1 MKKNILI
8 YSHQNMF
15 LEHDGGSVVM
25 FNLAKLLEE
34 YGENVRIY
42 IDIKKNNHIFNNFY
56 NNDFLIDDNCIVIYC
71 EGTLGNPLNA
81 KYVVRWM
88 LSKLGQN
95 VPFDYLNTWSKNEL
109 VYYFNSESKFLENP
123 EKISNIYKLLTCI
136 YINPYIK
143 QYNFNKRSG
152 FCFTIRKAL
161 QTHNN
166 KCIAVHPK
174 NAFKITRFH
183 TQMDLVKIFNNYE
196 WFLSYDSLSFL
207 IIIAALCGCIPVVY
221 KVPGLNKQQW
231 INTTAASEY
240 LKYKNLDNLYGIAY
254 GREDMEYARNTI
266 HLVKNQW
273 DEIIEFCKEKT
284 IKPFIEDIN
293 NFENM
298 INTIENNF

>member
-143 QYNFNKRSG
+143 QYNFNKRNG
-152 FCFTIRKAL
+152 VCFTIRKAL